1 MNYQKSRLPDA
12 INCSPQSNFTKIPNE
27 LLRDKTISHK
37 ARGILCLLLSNRE
50 GDWTSYQKTL
60 ITGHEGKTAI
70 ISGLQEL
77 EAAGYLWRVQY
88 VDIEKK
94 QRRGSFWAYTQTP
107 WEYHLDEH
115 IKRLGEEG
123 FEVWG
128 GSVKHLRELFDLQG
142 EKPEPE
148 NLNIGNLNLDDQPL
162 KRPTINKTKKI
173 NKTICS
179 EKDSEQLNQ
188 QDDSVGVIPRK
199 RKPPTK
205 TITMEVP
212 DLEEKN
218 ELYLPYVQRLA
229 QIVFSAPGAMRSKQ
243 KTQLDAARTKQWV
256 TEIRL
261 LCDKDGV
268 TTNKLTRVLDWY
280 AEHIGGE
287 FIPEVESA
295 SSLRKKWLKLLAAI
309 KRSKNK
315 PSKQSGLKP
324 ASHIQAEPG
333 KYAGVKTITFD
344 NTKF

>member
-1 MNYQKSRLPDA
+1 MKS
-12 INCSPQSNFTKIPNE
+12 IPGNHVPEKYDRNE
-27 LLRDKTISHK
+27 EPI
-37 ARGILCLLLSNRE
+37 
-50 GDWTSYQKTL
+50 
-60 ITGHEGKTAI
+60 I
-70 ISGLQEL
+70 ISKHTLDILLGQDKPSDLIALYCFYYYTAKWQRTNQTRCTTGYVSKGLEWT
-77 EAAGYLWRVQY
+77 EERVRSRKKVLIGLGLIQ
-88 VDIEKK
+88 DIVAKN
-94 QRRGSFWAYTQTP
+94 
-107 WEYHLDEH
+107 
-115 IKRLGEEG
+115 
-123 FEVWG
+123 
-128 GSVKHLRELFDLQG
+128 
-142 EKPEPE
+142 E
-148 NLNIGNLNLDDQPL
+148 NGQIVGHY
-162 KRPTINKTKKI
+162 IKI
-173 NKTICS
+173 NFIWTKEKAQAAVDRLEMGVDKEESHHPVFPGGGESLGVVNPGTNALSAVNSNALKAFKKTICS
-179 EKDSEQLNQ
+179 GKNPERHDHSEN
-188 QDDSVGVIPRK
+188 DSVGVIPRK

-205 TITMEVP
+205 TISMEVP

-309 KRSKNK
+309 ERSKNK